1 MARAAI
7 RYKPLAGASVSG
19 NVVKHQYGGTLAYLG
34 QGEYRFTFDVPLTNT
49 NYLVM
54 GGCDRSALVIDPANC
69 GSLNITLKDTDFVE
83 FSTTYGNG
91 ALFNFE
97 NVNMLVWDEDVDFY
111 NPTVY
116 KPIALA
122 NLDGRN
128 KVSRVEYGCSITYG
142 ADGVFTLTFDTPL
155 GDDEYYIT
163 TTGGDQVLAA
173 LRAVNTSAYGTTT
186 IEFGTTNTDGNLVLA
201 DYVDIIVWPGNPD
214 GYIGDYK
221 PILAVSFNGITP
233 AVKTEYGLASLV
245 RNSTGNFSANFD
257 VAQSSINY
265 YIIGAGGRTSGRQ
278 EQFMPCPGQYDV
290 GFARLVT
297 TYANGGAENYENS
310 FFMVWPEIPA
320 NFPSEGAD
328 DTQAAVMAVVR
339 IPAPEEHVAQYQA
352 LAIINFPADFE
363 DVTSVQATVPVRQS
377 SPIEVEQARFA
388 VVARGRT
395 ANPQLHA
402 WAFTLDGHDF
412 YVLRLGDRETLIYD
426 TSTEQWVEWGDLGLP
441 FWRPT
446 VGQNW
451 VGGIRLG
458 TGYGSDVI
466 AGDDTFGLLW
476 VLNPQQPFDQH
487 PDYLNYRQEIY
498 FDRVVMGQVVQR
510 GREEIPCYAVWLTT
524 DMGQPAYT
532 GAGVRLEISD
542 DAGRSYDDMGLVT
555 VTPGLYEP
563 ELEWLSLGQIQAPGR
578 LFKITDDGA
587 VARIDGLEMNDP
599 DDDG

>member
-19 NVVKHQYGGTLAYLG
+19 NVVKHQYGGTLSYLG

-278 EQFMPCPGQYDV
+278 EQFMPCPGQYD
-290 GFARLVT
+290 
-297 TYANGGAENYENS
+297 
-310 FFMVWPEIPA
+310 
-320 NFPSEGAD
+320 
-328 DTQAAVMAVVR
+328 
-339 IPAPEEHVAQYQA
+339 
-352 LAIINFPADFE
+352 
-363 DVTSVQATVPVRQS
+363 
-377 SPIEVEQARFA
+377 
-388 VVARGRT
+388 
-395 ANPQLHA
+395 
-402 WAFTLDGHDF
+402 
-412 YVLRLGDRETLIYD
+412 
-426 TSTEQWVEWGDLGLP
+426 
-441 FWRPT
+441 
-446 VGQNW
+446 
-451 VGGIRLG
+451 
-458 TGYGSDVI
+458 
-466 AGDDTFGLLW
+466 
-476 VLNPQQPFDQH
+476 
-487 PDYLNYRQEIY
+487 
-498 FDRVVMGQVVQR
+498 
-510 GREEIPCYAVWLTT
+510 
-524 DMGQPAYT
+524 
-532 GAGVRLEISD
+532 
-542 DAGRSYDDMGLVT
+542 
-555 VTPGLYEP
+555 
-563 ELEWLSLGQIQAPGR
+563 
-578 LFKITDDGA
+578 
-587 VARIDGLEMNDP
+587 
-599 DDDG
+599 